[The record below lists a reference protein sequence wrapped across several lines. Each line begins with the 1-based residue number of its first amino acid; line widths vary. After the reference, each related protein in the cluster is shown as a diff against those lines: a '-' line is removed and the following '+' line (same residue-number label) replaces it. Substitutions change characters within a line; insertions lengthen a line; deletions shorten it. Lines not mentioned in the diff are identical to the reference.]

1 MPTGRAVLAVVL
13 ACLVAV
19 AVLPGMGGAVTVAL
33 DRSTAGWGETVRFSG
48 DGAGSGAVRI
58 LVDGLEAGRAQP
70 TATGAYSYDYLVD
83 RLPEGVHV
91 VGVETGGGMAEATLE
106 VVMTDPVLRLGAVP
120 TEHEGEPAL
129 RCTGNLTANGRGV
142 PGASVRLVFDGET
155 PADCITGPA
164 GQFELL
170 GVIAPGTHTVV
181 ANVSFD
187 DGRPLRPATSA
198 VVEATVPGGFPWLPA
213 LAVVAVLLLAG
224 VGGFLYWRGYRHQ
237 ERAEP
242 APLAPPPAAGSEV
255 RGRPPE
261 PMAPPVESAAPVP
274 SPGSDLRATALR
286 LAGDGGREGIEA
298 VYRGL
303 VRRLAERE
311 PGGRLEG
318 LTPRELAARFEGRPG
333 GLAVGRVA
341 ACYEAV
347 AYAGRPPTPVDI
359 ETVVE
364 GYVAALT
371 ETARAGE

>member
-1 MPTGRAVLAVVL
+1 VRTGRVVLAVVL
-13 ACLVAV
+13 ACLVAS
-19 AVLPGMGGAVTVAL
+19 AVLPGACGAVTLAL
-33 DRSTAGWGETVRFSG
+33 DRPTAGWGETVRFSG
-48 DGAGSGAVRI
+48 DGASGGAVRV
-58 LVDGLEAGRAQP
+58 LVDGLEAGRTVP
-70 TATGAYSYDYLVD
+70 TARGAYSHDYLVD

-91 VGVETGGGMAEATLE
+91 VGVEAGGAMAEASLE
-106 VVMTDPVLRLGAVP
+106 VVATDPVLRLEAVP

-170 GVIAPGTHTVV
+170 GVIAPGTHRVV
-181 ANVSFD
+181 ANVSFE
-187 DGRPLRPATSA
+187 DGRPLNPATSA
-198 VVEATVPGGFPWLPA
+198 GVEATVPGGFPWLPA

-224 VGGFLYWRGYRHQ
+224 AGALLYWRRSRPQ
-237 ERAEP
+237 EQAAP
-242 APLAPPPAAGSEV
+242 APITPPLTGGSGV

-261 PMAPPVESAAPVP
+261 PVAPPVESAAPAM
-274 SPGSDLRATALR
+274 SAGSDLRATALR

-303 VRRLAERE
+303 VARLAERE

-333 GLAVGRVA
+333 GLAVGRVT
-341 ACYEAV
+341 ACYEGV
-347 AYAGRPPTPVDI
+347 AYAGRAPTPVDV

-364 GYVAALT
+364 GYVAALA